1 MMRSDDFDPQRL
13 SGRNRR
19 LLYEWRRLEQQLSR
33 RPDICCR
40 VSQRNA
46 EGLPLLPF
54 RTDDWNL

>member
-33 RPDICCR
+33 RPDIFCR

-46 EGLPLLPF
+46 EGLPTGYLV
-54 RTDDWNL
+54 D